1 MVVHIFS
8 SFFFFLFEGTGKGEL
23 LVNNE
28 HMHEYTVNVLGVPDF
43 ASHLVSGH
51 WRWCPKWSG
60 PEMFWQKIFFFFLN
74 NINQLDGL
82 ETNLKFCTVVCFLST
97 TMQIRIAEDFEAFCI
112 LDCRTVQ
119 QSTLFCSPQVEKKK
133 EIKKEVP
140 FFWLNLYWG
149 LDFS

>member
-1 MVVHIFS
+1 MV
-8 SFFFFLFEGTGKGEL
+8 TGGD
-23 LVNNE
+23 
-28 HMHEYTVNVLGVPDF
+28 VPSDQ
-43 ASHLVSGH
+43 V
-51 WRWCPKWSG
+51 
-60 PEMFWQKIFFFFLN
+60 QKCFDKRIFFFLN

-140 FFWLNLYWG
+140 FFWLNLY
-149 LDFS
+149 